1 MRLCIVLCH
10 LKRSL
15 LWSHF
20 LALSWPWSK
29 PSSWLTSRLNLH
41 GFPLLLQH
49 LRKRLIFPDIF
60 LQGLSILNGQR
71 ITAERKNALFANDWL
86 LKAYLG
92 RFGPSFGQL
101 LNCSFRRSSWL
112 LFYSYSYSIQFA
124 LSGSFLFFQIYC
136 SWLFVKELSFNVK
149 SLRLTLKFRLSQ
161 VVLELVPLLGLPS
174 YDSFFFR
181 WLQPLLDFG
190 HMLGHLLWTCNE
202 LLLWPT
208 SKGKFFVWI
217 IIIF

>member
-1 MRLCIVLCH
+1 MRFRH

-41 GFPLLLQH
+41 GVPLLLQH
-49 LRKRLIFPDIF
+49 LRNRLIFPDIF
-60 LQGLSILNGQR
+60 LQGLSILKGQR
-71 ITAERKNALFANDWL
+71 ITSERENALFTNDWL

-112 LFYSYSYSIQFA
+112 LLPSTQFS

-174 YDSFFFR
+174 FFFR
-181 WLQPLLDFG
+181 WLQPFLDFG

-208 SKGKFFVWI
+208 STGNLFVWI
-217 IIIF
+217 ITIF